1 MDSKYFTDIRN
12 DILDN
17 DVLSLGAKGLYC
29 LICYELTVSLRKL
42 LLNPDTKAQTI
53 EYANELMKYDYAHF
67 DNLEKCVDKKSYLVL
82 VVQITIIF
90 FLSIC
95 FFIANLVKS
104 DIVPSIF

>member
-17 DVLSLGAKGLYC
+17 DDLSSGAKGLYC

-53 EYANELMKYDYAHF
+53 EYANELMKYNYAYF
-67 DNLEKCVDKKSYLVL
+67 DNLEECVNKKSYLVL
-82 VVQITIIF
+82 AVQITIIF
-90 FLSIC
+90 SLSIC
-95 FFIANLVKS
+95 FLITNLVKS
-104 DIVPSIF
+104 DIVPSVF